1 MGQEGYFKCRNCG
14 SMFKSRMGGGIICV
28 EYRCV
33 KCDRIKEIECGE
45 RGTPSYHEPTK
56 EEIGA
61 CAHCGGE
68 MRDDLGPMCRKC
80 GSRDVE
86 IDEITMFY
94 D

>member
-1 MGQEGYFKCRNCG
+1 MGQAGYFKCNNCRNR
-14 SMFKSRMGGGIICV
+14 FKSRMGGSTICI

-33 KCDRIKEIECGE
+33 ACDHIKEITTSQ
-45 RGTPSYHEPTK
+45 RGTPDFREPTK
-56 EEIGA
+56 EEIGT
-61 CAHCGGE
+61 CSRCGGE